1 MTDSNAIAFKAGL
14 FIVLMTLAGA
24 ALVVTVGGGLHFMR
38 SERTY
43 TVTFGPGAD
52 LSGLAPDAPVRVLGV
67 VSGRVT
73 DVSVGLGANHEVEAR
88 VVIQLPE
95 DVVLRQD
102 AEVVA
107 GSSLTG
113 STFLNVLRTG
123 SGAEATVD
131 TPVRGSV
138 ASIGSMVAAAQDLMP
153 RFESA
158 LATIEQAAGSAQTTM
173 NGIDGAVAE
182 MQGALT
188 ELREPLRSTLADAG
202 ELADTLRERV
212 PGSMDHL
219 DRLTGEAVPATLK
232 RIDVLAENGTE
243 ALTDVRASL
252 KQASQSVE
260 RLPDVL
266 ERIGKAGDDAGN
278 TLASIQ
284 RMVDSARPRLDGM
297 LADAGDAAQS
307 LDGAVGELRA
317 APWRLL
323 YKPKA
328 RDEQRLA
335 TYAVA
340 RQYARGAS
348 DLERAAQALAVAGEE
363 GADPQQLEALRG
375 AVVSAYDR
383 FAVVQAALFDGFE

>member
-1 MTDSNAIAFKAGL
+1 MSDSNAIAFKAGL

-24 ALVVTVGGGLHFMR
+24 ALVVTVGGGLHFFA

-43 TVTFGPGAD
+43 TVTFGPGDD

-73 DVSVGLGANHEVEAR
+73 DVTVGLNADDEVEAR
-88 VVIQLPE
+88 VVIRLPE

-123 SGAEATVD
+123 SEAEATAD

-158 LATIEQAAGSAQTTM
+158 LAKIERAAEGAETTM
-173 NGIDGAVAE
+173 KGIDGAVGE
-182 MQGALT
+182 FGEALT

-202 ELADTLRERV
+202 ELAGTLRERV

-219 DRLTGEAVPATLK
+219 DRLTGETLPMTLE
-232 RIDVLAENGTE
+232 RMDGLAEQGTE
-243 ALTDVRASL
+243 AVADARASL
-252 KQASQSVE
+252 KQAAQSVE
-260 RLPDVL
+260 RLPNVL
-266 ERIGKAGDDAGN
+266 ERIGQAGDDASQ

-284 RMVDSARPRLDGM
+284 RLVDSARPRLDGM

-348 DLERAAQALAVAGEE
+348 DLERAAQALAAAGED